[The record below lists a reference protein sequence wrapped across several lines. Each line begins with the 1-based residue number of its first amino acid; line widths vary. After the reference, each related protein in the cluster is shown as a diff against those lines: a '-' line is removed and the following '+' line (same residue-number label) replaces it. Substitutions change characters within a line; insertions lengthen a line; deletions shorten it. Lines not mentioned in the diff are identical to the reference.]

1 MAKGATILA
10 ERDGRQKAFAVRS
23 WNTMPE
29 HKYGWT
35 EAKGK
40 APIPESVSKNM
51 DIAAGGPGRKQKA
64 KDEQS

>member
-1 MAKGATILA
+1 MAKGPTILA
-10 ERDGRQKAFAVRS
+10 EKEGRQKEFPIRL
-23 WNTMPE
+23 WNSMPE

-51 DIAAGGPGRKQKA
+51 DIAAGGPGRKPKA